1 MRLHWLWISASDL
14 ETELEQLADEGAL
27 VPPALEQ
34 RLRRLAARGDDYLAD
49 PRVQEEAGELLDRTA
64 ALGVRDDYPYQE
76 PSDLEGIHALRGP
89 APPLPEPD
97 RDQARLGDRLHG
109 AWLGRA
115 YGCYLGK
122 PVEGLRRQP
131 GETFI
136 LEGLLQASGQWPLQG
151 YYTLDLPPDTLV
163 AHGVD
168 ARKAQSWGAG
178 PEYMPEDDDTN
189 YTAVGL
195 AVMARHGS
203 GFTPREVA
211 AFWLDN
217 IPVGHVCTAERVAY
231 RNFCLNLAPPES
243 AYYRN
248 PYREWIGAQIRADFF
263 GYAAPGRPERA
274 AEYAW
279 RDACISHIKNGIYG
293 EMWAAAMLAAAYVTE
308 DVEMVIRAG
317 LAQIPEHSR
326 LHAAVGE
333 VLAWRAAG
341 KSYQEAIVALHAR
354 WDEHNAHHWCHTI
367 SNAQICAV
375 ALLWGEG
382 DYATAISRA
391 VLPGLDTDC
400 NGATVGSI
408 VGMMLGAA
416 RLPAKL
422 VGRLQDRIRTG
433 VQGYL
438 DCSISAMAE
447 QMAQVVQ
454 SLE

>member
-1 MRLHWLWISASDL
+1 MIQGVKTKKLRVISDERGRLMEMLRSDDDL
-14 ETELEQLADEGAL
+14 FIRFGQVYLTTAYTYRESY
-27 VPPALEQ
+27 
-34 RLRRLAARGDDYLAD
+34 DYL
-49 PRVQEEAGELLDRTA
+49 
-64 ALGVRDDYPYQE
+64 
-76 PSDLEGIHALRGP
+76 
-89 APPLPEPD
+89 
-97 RDQARLGDRLHG
+97 
-109 AWLGRA
+109 
-115 YGCYLGK
+115 
-122 PVEGLRRQP
+122 
-131 GETFI
+131 
-136 LEGLLQASGQWPLQG
+136 SG
-151 YYTLDLPPDTLV
+151 
-163 AHGVD
+163 
-168 ARKAQSWGAG
+168 S
-178 PEYMPEDDDTN
+178 
-189 YTAVGL
+189 
-195 AVMARHGS
+195 S
-203 GFTPREVA
+203 
-211 AFWLDN
+211 
-217 IPVGHVCTAERVAY
+217 
-231 RNFCLNLAPPES
+231 
-243 AYYRN
+243 
-248 PYREWIGAQIRADFF
+248 
-263 GYAAPGRPERA
+263 
-274 AEYAW
+274 
-279 RDACISHIKNGIYG
+279 
-293 EMWAAAMLAAAYVTE
+293 LAAAYVTE